1 MIHTMYSFETNK
13 LAFTIQMRQ
22 KDVKYPQQ
30 RRYGY
35 QIKGIFALKKD

>member
-1 MIHTMYSFETNK
+1 MIHTMYPFETNK

-35 QIKGIFALKKD
+35 QIRGIFVLKED